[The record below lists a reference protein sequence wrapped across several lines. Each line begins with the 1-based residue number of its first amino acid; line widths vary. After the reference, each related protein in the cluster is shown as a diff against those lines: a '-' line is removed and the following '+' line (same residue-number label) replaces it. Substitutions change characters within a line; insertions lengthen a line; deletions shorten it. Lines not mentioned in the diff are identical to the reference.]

1 MTRTIH
7 NTHYPLLNTLYSLL
21 NKHYSIHIP
30 HYTLHLPHYTLHF
43 PHYTLHFPLYTFLLT
58 LLVCCTQP
66 AGAATRYLSH
76 QEIQTLIDRGKATL
90 LDGENI
96 EAAKL
101 LLQAKL
107 QADEGGYNDLTYLA
121 DIYLSNVY
129 FNLDEIS
136 ESMYYAQEA
145 LTIAEAEN
153 MDWEH
158 RYTAM
163 NSIAGSYFRQKD
175 YKRAKEIIDQCLAA
189 ALAEKD
195 SVAIVDFAMNL
206 VRITTRQ
213 NNISQAQYYDS
224 TMVAYLSSSYE
235 KEIRHY
241 LCDVEME
248 MYFAQNKYDKARERA
263 QYLLD
268 SSDYASGQS
277 AALYTLCQIAKNEEK
292 YAEALQLAHRALE
305 NASFSRKRTLYDLMG
320 NIYLQMN
327 DQKLALNCKDS
338 ALMWSDSAQQRADHQ
353 LLEQSQV
360 QSEASR
366 IRREF
371 EEQHKELAATQ
382 RIVTVG
388 IIVLLLLAAVGLW
401 LFRRHR
407 VKTLEE
413 RRQIE
418 DAQRQ
423 QQEELKQKKLELLSA
438 TQITSARNEVV
449 SDLITSL
456 QEITAIRQNPEVKS
470 LISNLKQQLG
480 DSNRQDEFLINFRQS
495 NPDFVEKLLA
505 KHPGLLDSDLRFLSY
520 VLQRLPQSD
529 IASLLNIT
537 PDSCKRRKIRISK
550 KLGLESSTELYEYLC
565 SFK

>member
-1 MTRTIH
+1 MQMA
-7 NTHYPLLNTLYSLL
+7 
-21 NKHYSIHIP
+21 
-30 HYTLHLPHYTLHF
+30 
-43 PHYTLHFPLYTFLLT
+43 
-58 LLVCCTQP
+58 V
-66 AGAATRYLSH
+66 AATRYLSR
-76 QEIQTLIDRGKATL
+76 QEIQTLLDKGEAAL
-90 LDGENI
+90 LDGDNI
-96 EAAKL
+96 GAASL

-107 QADEGGYNDLTYLA
+107 QADEGKYEDLIYLA

-129 FNLDEIS
+129 FNLDQIG
-136 ESMYYAQEA
+136 ESMYYSQEA
-145 LTIAEAEN
+145 LTLAETHN

-163 NSIAGSYFRQKD
+163 NSIAGSYFKQKD
-175 YKRAKEIIDQCLAA
+175 YKRAKEITDQCLDAA
-189 ALAEKD
+189 MAAHD

-206 VRITTRQ
+206 VRISTRQ

-224 TMVAYLSSSYE
+224 TTLTHLTPAYAEL
-235 KEIRHY
+235 IRHY
-241 LCDVEME
+241 LYDVEME

-263 QYLLD
+263 LYLLD
-268 SSDYASGQS
+268 STDYTTGQQS
-277 AALYTLCQIAKNEEK
+277 ALYTLCQIAKNEED
-292 YAEALQLAHRALE
+292 YPQALTLARQALE
-305 NASFSRKRTLYDLMG
+305 KASFGRKRTLYDLMG

-327 DQKLALNCKDS
+327 QQQRALACKDS
-338 ALMWSDSAQQRADHQ
+338 ALLWGDSAQHRADSH

-371 EEQHKELAATQ
+371 QEQHEQLAATQ
-382 RIVTVG
+382 RVIGAGIVV
-388 IIVLLLLAAVGLW
+388 VLLLAVVALW
-401 LFRRHR
+401 LYTRQRA
-407 VKTLEE
+407 KAQEE

-418 DAQRQ
+418 QAQRE
-423 QQEELKQKKLELLSA
+423 QQEALKQKNLELLSA